1 MCALNEQF
9 LLNFLGEKPR
19 KKMLSDEDFQ
29 AATMSAFIVDDVED
43 DNFEDLEEDESNDE
57 DELFDSVCAF
67 CDNGGNLLWYVFS
80 WLLS

>member
-1 MCALNEQF
+1 
-9 LLNFLGEKPR
+9 
-19 KKMLSDEDFQ
+19 
-29 AATMSAFIVDDVED
+29 MSAFIVDDGEY

-80 WLLS
+80 WLLSWIRLVILLATILFFSPGMLLLYGTFWHFF